1 MADLRRPQPRAGTLG
16 GLIASFF
23 EPRRG
28 GPATI
33 EDKPIVEQCRD
44 LMEAKAEGPV
54 QRLSASIL
62 ATFPGLD
69 APKKT
74 EFFSYLAS
82 DLDLDAD
89 AVAEAAKAY
98 GKERDAETLDTL
110 LRVSEPGRQTLFR
123 KLNTSEGATT
133 ALVNM
138 RASLLGFM
146 RQAPDF
152 RRIDLDLVHLFTSWF
167 NRGFLV
173 LERID
178 WATPARVLEKIIA
191 YEAVHQIND
200 WDDLRRRTEP
210 SDRRCYAYFHPRMP
224 DEPLIF
230 VEVALTQGVPD
241 SIQGVLAED
250 RAPLEASEAD
260 TAVFY
265 SISNCQRGL
274 AGISFGESLI
284 KNVVA
289 DLSAELP
296 GLKTFITLSPI
307 PGFRTWLAELDH
319 TTDPRPGAILAA
331 MADAEAGGETAPLED
346 HGEAIRTLA
355 AHYLAKAKRADGQ
368 PKNAV
373 ARFHLSNGAEIDN
386 VLANADQSANGWA
399 QSCGAM
405 VNYRYRL
412 RRVESN
418 GAAYANRARI
428 AVSRGVQG
436 LLRSAPGGAEQS

>member
-1 MADLRRPQPRAGTLG
+1 MD
-16 GLIASFF
+16 
-23 EPRRG
+23 
-28 GPATI
+28 
-33 EDKPIVEQCRD
+33 
-44 LMEAKAEGPV
+44 AKAEGPV

-62 ATFPGLD
+62 ATFPELD
-69 APKKT
+69 EDAKA
-74 EFFSYLAS
+74 EFFAYLAS
-82 DLDLDAD
+82 ELDLDAD
-89 AVAEAAKAY
+89 AVAKAAEAY
-98 GKERDAETLDTL
+98 RDAQNAETLDTL
-110 LRVSEPGRQTLFR
+110 LNVSEPGRQTLFR

-138 RASLLGFM
+138 RAALLGFM
-146 RQAPDF
+146 RQTPDF

-173 LERID
+173 LERVD

-230 VEVALTQGVPD
+230 VEVALTQGVPA

-250 RAPLEASEAD
+250 RAPLDATEAD

-265 SISNCQRGL
+265 SISNCQKGL

-296 GLKTFITLSPI
+296 ELKTFITLSPI
-307 PGFRTWLAELDH
+307 PGFRKWIGELDQS
-319 TTDPRPGAILAA
+319 TDPRPGAILEAVA
-331 MADAEAGGETAPLED
+331 VAEDSGDTGALDEQA
-346 HGEAIRTLA
+346 EAIRSLA
-355 AHYLAKAKRADGQ
+355 AHYLAKSKRGDGQ
-368 PKNAV
+368 PRNPV

-386 VLANADQSANGWA
+386 VLAGADQSQNGWA
-399 QSCGAM
+399 QSVGAM

-412 RRVESN
+412 KRVEAN
-418 GAAYANRARI
+418 GAAYATKSKI
-428 AVSRGVQG
+428 AVSRGVQA
-436 LLRSAPGGAEQS
+436 LLRAAPGGSEQA